1 MTYAGW
7 DAWRQASQPWVWA
20 ADTVRAWTR
29 SGPLD
34 APVPRLTATW
44 LGMWADVVRLWPKP
58 AFNLEPIDGLLVD
71 ERVVADHPFCMLR
84 AFHLDTATAA
94 GSAPGARKPKVLLVA
109 PLSGNHATLLRDTVA
124 GLVVDHDVFLT
135 DWRCASQVPTAI
147 ADMGLDDF
155 VLLLVAWLRDLEAG
169 RCGAGIAA
177 SASSGADAAAQQD
190 RPPAATAAHLIAVCQ
205 PGAAALAAASLLAA
219 AGDPA
224 TPASLT
230 IIGGPIDPH
239 RNPMLPN
246 RLAQERDLAWF
257 EQNLLATVPR
267 GRPGSGRRVYPGFLQ
282 HTAFLAMKPFFH
294 VDKHLDALRAAF
306 VGDRAAVDQHDS
318 FYAEFRATIDLPARF
333 YIETID
339 RVFQRAEIARG
350 TMVVA
355 GEPVRP
361 EALVATPLL
370 VVEGENDDITGPGQ
384 AAAALDLC
392 TGLPAEDRHHHL
404 QVGVGH
410 MGLFSGSRWRSEVLP
425 RVARHVATAADRRRV
440 ATAAPTGA

>member
-20 ADTVRAWTR
+20 ADTVRSWTR
-29 SGPLD
+29 AGPLD
-34 APVPRLTATW
+34 APLPRLTAAW
-44 LGMWADVVRLWPKP
+44 MGLWADVVRVWPKP
-58 AFNLEPIDGLLVD
+58 AFNLEPIDGRAVD
-71 ERVVADHPFCMLR
+71 EHVVADHPFCVLR
-84 AFHLDTATAA
+84 AFRLGAA
-94 GSAPGARKPKVLLVA
+94 SRKPQVLLVA
-109 PLSGNHATLLRDTVA
+109 PLSGNHSTLLRDTVA
-124 GLVVDHDVFLT
+124 GLVVDHDVYLT
-135 DWRCASQVPTAI
+135 DWRCASQVPAQVP
-147 ADMGLDDF
+147 DMGLDDF
-155 VLLLVAWLRDLEAG
+155 VMLLVDWQRDLAAG
-169 RCGAGIAA
+169 RF
-177 SASSGADAAAQQD
+177 DDDRTVDVAAQHG
-190 RPPAATAAHLIAVCQ
+190 AAVRALHVVAVCQ

-219 AGDPA
+219 ERDAA

-246 RLAQERDLAWF
+246 RLAQERTLAWF

-267 GRPGSGRRVYPGFLQ
+267 GRPGSGRRVYPGFMQ

-318 FYAEFRATIDLPARF
+318 FYAEFRATIDLPAKF
-333 YIETID
+333 YMETID

-355 GEPVRP
+355 GAPVRP
-361 EALVATPLL
+361 EALTATPLL

-392 TGLPAEDRHHHL
+392 TGLALSDRHHHL
-404 QVGVGH
+404 QAGVGH
-410 MGLFSGSRWRSEVLP
+410 MGLFSGSRWRADVLP
-425 RVARHVATAADRRRV
+425 RVAQHVATSEAAWLQRQQH
-440 ATAAPTGA
+440 